1 MQVSVAL
8 LTLFVVTFLHVVEP
22 MLCPDG
28 CREEAEQGQSASD
41 DVDESPTDCL
51 ICHNGVSSAVL
62 PADFPAAVGLTDRV
76 STAMTAFPFSAAVG
90 LSIPRDIA
98 SPERRSIHFGVRAD
112 IAPYGVGLWLT
123 EVALPFLCWSACRLG
138 LLRPLNLRRRFVS
151 RSIPMQYRSRMPKS
165 L

>member
-62 PADFPAAVGLTDRV
+62 PTEFPAAVGLTDRV
-76 STAMTAFPFSAAVG
+76 SN
-90 LSIPRDIA
+90 RDDRV
-98 SPERRSIHFGVRAD
+98 PVQRG
-112 IAPYGVGLWLT
+112 
-123 EVALPFLCWSACRLG
+123 
-138 LLRPLNLRRRFVS
+138 RRFEHPPRHS
-151 RSIPMQYRSRMPKS
+151 
-165 L
+165 